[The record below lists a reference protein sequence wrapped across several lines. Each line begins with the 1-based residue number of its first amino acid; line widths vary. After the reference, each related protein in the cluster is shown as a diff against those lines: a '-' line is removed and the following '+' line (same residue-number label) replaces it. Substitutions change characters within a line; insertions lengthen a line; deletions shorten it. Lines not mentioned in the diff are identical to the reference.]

1 VPGFAHRCVGLDNV
15 SGALMATRMLLNHG
29 HQRIG
34 YLSSNHGIE
43 DDDMR
48 REGWSKALQE
58 QGIIA
63 PDSWVGSGS
72 PDMQGGEAAMVEL
85 LGRNLGLTA
94 VFAYND
100 SMAAGALTTL
110 KDNGIVVPQHL
121 SLIGFDDIPISRYT

>member
-1 VPGFAHRCVGLDNV
+1 
-15 SGALMATRMLLNHG
+15 MATRMLLNHG

-63 PDSWVGSGS
+63 PDSWIGSGS

-85 LGRNLGLTA
+85 LGRISASPRCLPITTA
-94 VFAYND
+94 WRPA
-100 SMAAGALTTL
+100 
-110 KDNGIVVPQHL
+110 
-121 SLIGFDDIPISRYT
+121 R